1 MVAHRNSVRA
11 TGVRPAASLI
21 AVWRDSHGQPHVFMG
36 RRHESL
42 RFLPGVMVF
51 PGGKV
56 ERSEAAPAIRLD
68 EPSIHELQ
76 FERMKGVSP
85 EALAS
90 TALRECWEE
99 TGLDA
104 VPHINGQLRYVARAI
119 TPPHL
124 PVRYDTHFLLA
135 SFHGSA
141 APPRPQRGGD
151 GELVEIDWYSQVQLR
166 DHKLHHVTR
175 HVLDFCL
182 AQPNPLSTPMHTRV
196 LVSDRRPKR
205 WRGQDPARS
214 RHLREATAAKP

>member
-1 MVAHRNSVRA
+1 MAARRQTA
-11 TGVRPAASLI
+11 KARPAASLI
-21 AVWRDSHGQPHVFMG
+21 AIWRDKSGTPHLFMG
-36 RRHESL
+36 RRNDSL

-56 ERSEAAPAIRLD
+56 ERSEFTSPVSLD
-68 EPSIHELQ
+68 KPSIQELQ
-76 FERMKGVSP
+76 FERPTGPSAD
-85 EALAS
+85 AL
-90 TALRECWEE
+90 TATAMRECWEE

-104 VPHINGQLRYVARAI
+104 VPHIDGQLHYVARAI

-135 SFHGSA
+135 SFRTSA
-141 APPRPQRGGD
+141 EPPKPQNRGD
-151 GELVEIDWYSQVQLR
+151 GELVEVDWYNQAQLR
-166 DHKLHHVTR
+166 GHKLHHVTR

-182 AQPNPLSTPMHTRV
+182 AQPDPLSTPMHTRV

-214 RHLREATAAKP
+214 RHLREASTAKP